1 MIEPILHMRGIRK
14 TFHVRK
20 GLKRTD
26 VVALDDV
33 ELVLPRGKVLGVIG
47 ESGSGKSTLANIV
60 MGLETPDSGTMH
72 FDGIE
77 VDMHSKRAR
86 AAIARDM
93 QVVFQDPYS
102 SLNPRMDVITLL
114 REPLRQIPFAS
125 AEARRAR
132 CIELLNMVGLPES
145 ALEKHPHE
153 FSGGQRQRIA
163 IARALALQPKVL
175 VCDEAVSALDVSIQA
190 QILELLAD
198 LRSRLGL
205 SIVFIAHGLN
215 AVERI
220 CDDVMVMNAG
230 QVVERGPADKV
241 LQDPIDPYTQQLVAV
256 SRDIVPFRYLET
268 EGA

>member
-1 MIEPILHMRGIRK
+1 MSDLILHMQGIRK

-20 GLKRTD
+20 GLRRSS

-33 ELVLPRGKVLGVIG
+33 DLLLPRGAVLGVIG

-60 MGLETPDSGTMH
+60 MGLETPDDGTMV
-72 FDGIE
+72 FDGAEI
-77 VDMHSKRAR
+77 DMGSRRAR
-86 AAIARDM
+86 AAIARDI

-102 SLNPRMDVITLL
+102 SLNPRMDVYTLL
-114 REPLRQIPFAS
+114 REPLRGVPFAS
-125 AEARRAR
+125 AEERRTR
-132 CIELLNMVGLPES
+132 CASLLEMVGLPES

-163 IARALALQPKVL
+163 IARALALEPKLL

-190 QILELLAD
+190 QILDLLGD

-230 QVVERGPADKV
+230 TVVERGATAQV
-241 LQDPIDPYTQQLVAV
+241 LQDPVDPYTQKLVAV
-256 SRDIVPFRYLET
+256 SRDIIPFKYL
-268 EGA
+268 